1 MEIKS
6 SNSLESSVYKD
17 ALALRKEVF
26 IMEQGVSLELEVA
39 GEKGPLYF
47 TGYLDELPVATAR
60 AFEEEPGVSHIHRV
74 AVKKE
79 HRGQGLASE
88 LLNGIEVS
96 ARDHKINTLTL
107 GAQDQAQAFYKKLG
121 YQVVGE
127 GFMEAGIAHHRMDK
141 SLLS

>member
-1 MEIKS
+1 MAYS
-6 SNSLESSVYKD
+6 
-17 ALALRKEVF
+17 ACCC
-26 IMEQGVSLELEVA
+26 
-39 GEKGPLYF
+39 
-47 TGYLDELPVATAR
+47 
-60 AFEEEPGVSHIHRV
+60 
-74 AVKKE
+74 KKE

-96 ARDHKINTLTL
+96 TRDHKINTLTL

>member
-26 IMEQGVSLELEVA
+26 IMEQGVSLELEVV

-47 TGYLDELPVATAR
+47 TGYLAEIPVATAR
-60 AFEEEPGVSHIHRV
+60 VFEEAPGIWHIQRV
-74 AVKKE
+74 AVKKA
-79 HRGQGLASE
+79 HRGQGLARE
-88 LLNGIEVS
+88 LLTSIEAS
-96 ARDHKINTLTL
+96 AREHE
-107 GAQDQAQAFYKKLG
+107 DQAQTFYKKLG

-127 GFMEAGIAHHRMDK
+127 GFMDAGIAHHRMDK
-141 SLLS
+141 ELLS

>member
-60 AFEEEPGVSHIHRV
+60 AFEEEPCVWHIQRV

>member
-60 AFEEEPGVSHIHRV
+60 TFEEEPGVWHIQRV

>member
-47 TGYLDELPVATAR
+47 TGYLDEIPVATAR
-60 AFEEEPGVSHIHRV
+60 AFEEEPGVWHIQRV

-88 LLNGIEVS
+88 LLNGIEVI

-127 GFMEAGIAHHRMDK
+127 GFMEAGIAHHMMDK